1 MNLQMT
7 DSHAADLVQLLDWRR
22 RVAELY
28 AEIRSASDQRAAWTR
43 WKQERAR
50 LFREHRQSP
59 VPVAERGGYE
69 GPHVYEYDPAWRVLA
84 AAEGT
89 ESARFELPTS
99 GSGPMA
105 FTRFAIARFPIEGVQ
120 LSLDLYWLEGYG
132 GGLFVPFAD
141 LTSAGETYGA
151 GRYLLDTI
159 KGADLG
165 QQDGRLILD
174 FNYAYQ
180 PSCSY
185 DPSWTCPLAPPA
197 NRLPVAVRAGER
209 SERATA

>member
-1 MNLQMT
+1 MT
-7 DSHAADLVQLLDWRR
+7 DFQPADLVQLLDWRR

-28 AEIRSASDQRAAWTR
+28 AEIRSGPNQRAAWTL
-43 WKQERAR
+43 WSQERAR
-50 LFREHRQSP
+50 LFREHPQSP
-59 VPVAERGGYE
+59 VPPAERVGYT
-69 GPHVYEYDPAWRVLA
+69 GPHVYDHDPAWRVLA
-84 AAEGT
+84 TAEGT
-89 ESARFELPTS
+89 ERARFELPTS
-99 GSGPMA
+99 GPAPMA
-105 FTRFAIARFPIEGVQ
+105 FTRFAIARFTVAGVQ
-120 LSLDLYWLEGYG
+120 LSLDLYWLEGYA

-141 LTSAGETYGA
+141 LTSGGETYGA
-151 GRYLLDTI
+151 GRYLVDSI

-165 QQDGRLILD
+165 EQDGRLVLD

-209 SERATA
+209 SEGEAPGRS